1 MFKTGLKSK
10 IAKLFIAL
18 STLALFTT
26 AIASAA
32 TYSGEHLIEFKSTG
46 MGVNAQYA
54 PKSGQA
60 NIVLDGLSNRESNEI
75 WNLQYNS
82 KYDAYYITPRYRSGA
97 ALNALFGR
105 DARLYSQVKLH
116 DSNINDTAS
125 LWKIERSGSY
135 VRLKNVACNYYLEA
149 NGGKTKAGT
158 ALILAKNSGSS
169 NQQFKLTS
177 VNANVSNNNNNS
189 NNKSNSTV
197 APANNS
203 ASSAVWPVGGN
214 GGTDLNN
221 WPRYS
226 SGKYHSGTDISAPKG
241 TPVYATYSG
250 VVDTVKSLTSSYGK
264 HVIIKSIVDGKTVYI
279 YYCHLDSYS
288 VSKGQAVTAG
298 QQIGKVGSTG
308 NSSGNHLHYEVRNAN
323 KSYGSLKNP
332 TLNPHDFLPR
342 RTISV
347 SGLKNVSNVNVSSIG
362 TSMGSMLNPI
372 G

>member
-1 MFKTGLKSK
+1 MFNSK
-10 IAKLFIAL
+10 LAKI
-18 STLALFTT
+18 TLAIFAIVLLTT

-32 TYSGEHLIEFKSTG
+32 TYSGEYLIEFKSTG
-46 MGVNAQYA
+46 MGVNSQYA

-135 VRLKNVACNYYLEA
+135 VRLKNVACNYYLEV
-149 NGGKTKAGT
+149 NGGKTGAGT
-158 ALILAKNSGSS
+158 ALILAKNNGSS
-169 NQQFKLTS
+169 NQRFKLTR
-177 VNANVSNNNNNS
+177 VNANNNNS
-189 NNKSNSTV
+189 SKNNSSSSSKSNSST
-197 APANNS
+197 ALANNS
-203 ASSAVWPVGGN
+203 SSCAVWPVGGN

-241 TPVYATYSG
+241 TPVYSTYSG

-264 HVIIKSIVDGKTVYI
+264 HVIIKSVVDGKTVYI
-279 YYCHLDSYS
+279 YYCHLASYS
-288 VSKGQAVTAG
+288 VSKGQTVTAG

-323 KSYGSLKNP
+323 KSYGSLSNP
-332 TLNPHDFLPR
+332 TLNPHDYLPKR
-342 RTISV
+342 AISV
-347 SGLKNVSNVNVSSIG
+347 SGLKNASNANISSIG
-362 TSMGSMLNPI
+362 TSMGSMLTPI